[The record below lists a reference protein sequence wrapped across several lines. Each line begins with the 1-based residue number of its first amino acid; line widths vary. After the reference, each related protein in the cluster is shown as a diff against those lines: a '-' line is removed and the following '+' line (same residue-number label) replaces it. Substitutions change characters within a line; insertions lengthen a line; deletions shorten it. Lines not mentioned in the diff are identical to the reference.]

1 LFRSQN
7 NSIRHGSYRN
17 LLPCLVAIIA
27 LTAPALAARTLEVG
41 PGKHYALPSAAIR
54 DAHDGDRVL
63 IAAGEYTDCA
73 VVTASNLTIEGA
85 GRDASTVIGGRICQ
99 DKGILVTAGAD
110 ITIRNLTLSRAR
122 SPGHNGAGIRAEGK
136 NLTIER
142 VRFFDNENG
151 ILAAPV
157 HDGTLLVRQSE
168 FFHNG
173 SCEGAC
179 AHAIYANDLA
189 LVHIEASRFIAT
201 QHGHHIKSRAQRT
214 EVLGCDISD
223 GPDGTASYEIE
234 LPNGGALVVRNTTL
248 EKGPL
253 AENHSAMI
261 MIGAEDITQP
271 TGEITIVNNRA
282 RNDGN
287 FQTAFVENMT
297 KTGVT
302 LKNNRLSGSIVP
314 LLTVEKP
321 RSP

>member
-1 LFRSQN
+1 MLR
-7 NSIRHGSYRN
+7 
-17 LLPCLVAIIA
+17 LLAA
-27 LTAPALAARTLEVG
+27 LMATAVLAAPALAARTLEVG
-41 PGKHYALPSAAIR
+41 PGKPYALPSTAIR
-54 DAHDGDRVL
+54 DARDGDRVL
-63 IAAGEYTDCA
+63 IAAGQYVDCA

-85 GRDASTVIGGRICQ
+85 GRDASTVLTGRICA
-99 DKGILVTAGAD
+99 DKGILVTQGAN
-110 ITIRNLTLSRAR
+110 ITVRNLTLSRAR
-122 SPGHNGAGIRAEGK
+122 SISHNGAGIRAEGK
-136 NLTIER
+136 NLTVDR

-173 SCEGAC
+173 ACEGPC
-179 AHAIYANDLA
+179 AHGIYANDLA
-189 LVHIEASRFIAT
+189 LVRIEASRFIAT
-201 QHGHHIKSRAQRT
+201 QHAHHIKSRAQRT

-223 GPDGTASYEIE
+223 GPDGSASYAID
-234 LPNGGALVVRNTTL
+234 LPNGGALVVRNTSF

-253 AENHSAMI
+253 SENHSAMI

-271 TGEITIVNNRA
+271 AGELTIVNNRA

-297 KTGVT
+297 KTAVT
-302 LKNNRLSGSIVP
+302 MENNRLAGAIVP

-321 RSP
+321 KTP

>member
-1 LFRSQN
+1 MLKESSPALSLRCV
-7 NSIRHGSYRN
+7 IG
-17 LLPCLVAIIA
+17 LVAAVA
-27 LTAPALAARTLEVG
+27 LAAPAAAARTLEVG

-63 IAAGEYTDCA
+63 IAAGQYVDCA

-85 GRDASTVIGGRICQ
+85 GRDASTVIGSRICQ
-99 DKGILVTAGAD
+99 NKGILVTQGAD

-122 SPGHNGAGIRAEGK
+122 SVEHNGAGIRAEGK
-136 NLTIER
+136 NLTIDR

-157 HDGTLLVRQSE
+157 HDGTQLVRQSE
-168 FFHNG
+168 FFRNG

-179 AHAIYANDLA
+179 AHAIYANDQA
-189 LVHIEASRFIAT
+189 LVRIEASRFIAT

-223 GPDGTASYEIE
+223 GPDGTASYAID
-234 LPNGGALVVRNTTL
+234 LPNGGALVVRNTGF
-248 EKGPL
+248 EKGPM

-261 MIGAEDITQP
+261 MIGDEDITQP
-271 TGEITIVNNRA
+271 PGEITIVNNRA

-297 KTGVT
+297 KASVT
-302 LKNNRLSGSIVP
+302 LKDNILSGAIVP

-321 RSP
+321 KPP

>member
-1 LFRSQN
+1 MLRFVT
-7 NSIRHGSYRN
+7 G
-17 LLPCLVAIIA
+17 LMAA
-27 LTAPALAARTLEVG
+27 LTLMAPALAARTLEVG

-54 DAHDGDRVL
+54 DAHDGDRIL

-73 VVTASNLTIEGA
+73 VVSASNLTIEGA
-85 GRDASTVIGGRICQ
+85 GRDASAVIGSRICQ
-99 DKGILVTAGAD
+99 DKGILVTQGAD

-122 SPGHNGAGIRAEGK
+122 STEHNGAGIRAEGK

-151 ILAAPV
+151 ILAASV

-179 AHAIYANDLA
+179 AHGIYANDLA
-189 LVHIEASRFIAT
+189 LVRIEASRFIAT

-223 GPDGTASYEIE
+223 GPDGTASYAID
-234 LPNGGALVVRNTTL
+234 LPNGGALVVRNSSF
-248 EKGPL
+248 EKGPM
-253 AENHSAMI
+253 AGNHSAMI
-261 MIGAEDITQP
+261 MIGAEDLTQP
-271 TGEITIVNNRA
+271 MGELTIVNNRA
-282 RNDGN
+282 RNDGD

-302 LKNNRLSGSIVP
+302 MQNNSLTGAIVP

-321 RSP
+321 KPP